1 MPQPVPPRVTST
13 PSQPGQPYD
22 ARDNDDRTP
31 PWVKLEA
38 NAGPADIHTGRVTG
52 TFADADPW
60 RQV

>member
-1 MPQPVPPRVTST
+1 MPQPVPPEVTSP

-22 ARDNDDRTP
+22 PCADSTAPFR
-31 PWVKLEA
+31 KLED

-52 TFADADPW
+52 GFADDAPW